1 MQRYLPT
8 KKSYNVV
15 FDIGKLNAKIL
26 LFDEHSNIKKIIKTQ
41 YPIIKIKKNFFIIKK
56 IFLIYLKVLAPN
68 YFELDYLL

>member
-26 LFDEHSNIKKIIKTQ
+26 LFDEHLNIKKVIKTQ
-41 YPIIKIKKNFFIIKK
+41 YPIIKINKNLKKFYQFVNED
-56 IFLIYLKVLAPN
+56 N
-68 YFELDYLL
+68 CNNSS